1 MPHIHTLKFLPSRE
15 AINSISAFNDLLQN
29 ENVDFETLL
38 IELKKSVFTNNFMI
52 EQDNWQ
58 WLVTRGID
66 YFENS
71 KLFAQA
77 PLTYVCAFIS
87 EIFKNFE
94 VEEINRRLPQA
105 VLHQALA
112 RLAFFNR

>member
-1 MPHIHTLKFLPSRE
+1 MT
-15 AINSISAFNDLLQN
+15 
-29 ENVDFETLL
+29 
-38 IELKKSVFTNNFMI
+38 

-58 WLVTRGID
+58 WALTRGID
-66 YFENS
+66 YFE
-71 KLFAQA
+71 KPQLFAQA

-94 VEEINRRLPQA
+94 IEEIHRRLPKA
-105 VLHQALA
+105 VLQQALA